1 MRYKAIVYAIKWLAE
16 RGIKTAA
23 YMSRVID
30 ALVRDLYNGVIE
42 ADEFNTELSDLI
54 ENQFR
59 RAFNEGMRNNELD
72 PEKDMTPEWEA
83 EYQRMVTDQ
92 YEFIERFSSD
102 IMNGRKYNEDG
113 TIDPSGKNEFMARAD
128 LWSNQYES
136 VVNEAEMITAD
147 NKDKFE
153 WIMGATENHC
163 ETCSALNGIVAWAEE
178 WEEAGF
184 HPQQPPNE
192 LLSCGGWRCDC
203 SLEPTD
209 KRRTANALDT
219 LLDIA
224 TSGNV

>member
-30 ALVRDLYNGVIE
+30 TLVRDLYNGVIE
-42 ADEFNTELSDLI
+42 SDEFNTELADLI

-72 PEKDMTPEWEA
+72 PIKDMTPGWEA

-92 YEFIERFSSD
+92 YAFIERFAKD
-102 IMNGRKYNEDG
+102 ILEGAK
-113 TIDPSGKNEFMARAD
+113 SGQSKDEFMARAD
-128 LWSNQYES
+128 LWANQYES
-136 VVNEAEMITAD
+136 VVNEAQLITAD
-147 NKDKFE
+147 KKQKYK
-153 WIMGATENHC
+153 WVLGATEEHC
-163 ETCSALNGIVAWAEE
+163 STCSRLNGIIAYAEE
-178 WEEAGF
+178 WEQAGF
-184 HPQQPPNE
+184 HPQRPPNE
-192 LLSCGGWRCDC
+192 LLECGGWRCDC

-209 KRRTANALDT
+209 KRRTADALEI

-224 TSGNV
+224 TGSNV